1 MPNAASANNNSVLI
15 NDLIYDIRQATA
27 TSENVVDIIS
37 FLDTQIDKEAWG
49 IDLNLNQRAV
59 LKAYYRLPLTVDE
72 QCFLEALKYQA
83 RAQTTWD
90 VNAEVAPQYLVLESG
105 RRGSKCLR
113 LDSLVHTALGY
124 RYLYEILAENYGMPK
139 NSSYIVSDKGL
150 LDLQGITLA
159 PGEVLAIKETVA
171 VEGTAQTAEAS
182 NFYIKGLS
190 PTKVISTACNY
201 EIEATSEHRIKVLD
215 AGGSVVWRYFRDLV
229 IGDWACIHRS
239 TALFPLDYVECLPA
253 ESFEN
258 NLYSNSVP
266 VKQHLYPTHVTVSV
280 GKLLGLLVGDGSWT
294 KASALELS
302 LHETDLD
309 YYKQVLEENNL
320 LQEVNQ
326 SFDRRSQHGFRLTI
340 YSTILRSFYTNL
352 GFTIDSTPSTKK
364 VPWAIRQSPKD
375 VQAAFL
381 SNLFA
386 ADGCLGK
393 EGRDVSL
400 STASKFLAQEVQ
412 LMLLNFGIVSRIAA
426 REINGKDYYWVI
438 LRGQRSLK
446 IFATEITFGLP
457 RKQDPLVAYLKT
469 TSKDGGDTER
479 IPNQIEWLKRL
490 RTTLPSNAG
499 LQPGSSHAAGRL
511 LGTDYT
517 KDKPKLRNL
526 KAEFR
531 AIVGNS
537 IKSGCSEQFSS
548 YRLDALIT
556 FAEEFCTD
564 LEAVEHFKYLRDCDY
579 FYDPIISVEDSEAF
593 CVDLTVPG
601 PEQYVAQGFTNHNSS
616 MGSLI
621 LAYEFYKLC
630 HIPNPQKHYGIGAN
644 TPITLL
650 VLATTAE
657 QAKGTIFAQT
667 CGMFRYIRYFQT
679 LITKKLIVIGAE
691 EITYKSKQL
700 SIKSGN
706 SKSSSQVGYSILLLV
721 MDEVARMEGNDSE
734 DGDASALTM
743 WSNLGASGISFG
755 RDARRIALSS
765 AWFEGDPI
773 EKLYDYAK
781 TDPTYIGFR
790 LATWQLNPKYGRD
803 NPIVASAYNSDP
815 RQAALEYEGIRTGS
829 AVSFFESE
837 EVLAC
842 FTGDTFIKT
851 SFAHADRKQELKIEK
866 VYPTYSLSCGY
877 LDPAIVKDSYTFA
890 FGRKELN
897 LSGENVYFVDGI
909 LVWEPDP
916 EHKVSVIHVQDCI
929 KLVHE
934 QRRIQALG
942 ADHHNSAET
951 VERLNRHGIS
961 STIYTASNAMQVSQ
975 YSFAKELMRAGRLVL
990 PKAGPWRNKLQ
1001 DELTR
1006 VQLIRGVKINHP
1018 PSGSKDISDA
1028 VCGLCWLLE
1037 RTQLNHTGAVQ
1048 VVNTMPE
1055 GLKLVTTSTARTSFT
1070 NSRKSY
1076 LKQKLF

>member
-1 MPNAASANNNSVLI
+1 MFNATSASNNSLLI

-27 TSENVVDIIS
+27 TTENVLDIIS

-59 LKAYYRLPLTVDE
+59 LKAYYQLPLTVDE
-72 QCFLEALKYQA
+72 QCFLEALKYQTI
-83 RAQTTWD
+83 AQTTWD
-90 VNAEVAPQYLVLESG
+90 VNAEVAPQYLVLEAG
-105 RRGSKCLR
+105 RR
-113 LDSLVHTALGY
+113 
-124 RYLYEILAENYGMPK
+124 
-139 NSSYIVSDKGL
+139 
-150 LDLQGITLA
+150 
-159 PGEVLAIKETVA
+159 
-171 VEGTAQTAEAS
+171 
-182 NFYIKGLS
+182 
-190 PTKVISTACNY
+190 
-201 EIEATSEHRIKVLD
+201 
-215 AGGSVVWRYFRDLV
+215 
-229 IGDWACIHRS
+229 
-239 TALFPLDYVECLPA
+239 
-253 ESFEN
+253 
-258 NLYSNSVP
+258 
-266 VKQHLYPTHVTVSV
+266 
-280 GKLLGLLVGDGSWT
+280 
-294 KASALELS
+294 
-302 LHETDLD
+302 
-309 YYKQVLEENNL
+309 
-320 LQEVNQ
+320 
-326 SFDRRSQHGFRLTI
+326 
-340 YSTILRSFYTNL
+340 
-352 GFTIDSTPSTKK
+352 
-364 VPWAIRQSPKD
+364 
-375 VQAAFL
+375 
-381 SNLFA
+381 
-386 ADGCLGK
+386 
-393 EGRDVSL
+393 
-400 STASKFLAQEVQ
+400 ASK
-412 LMLLNFGIVSRIAA
+412 
-426 REINGKDYYWVI
+426 
-438 LRGQRSLK
+438 
-446 IFATEITFGLP
+446 
-457 RKQDPLVAYLKT
+457 
-469 TSKDGGDTER
+469 
-479 IPNQIEWLKRL
+479 
-490 RTTLPSNAG
+490 
-499 LQPGSSHAAGRL
+499 
-511 LGTDYT
+511 
-517 KDKPKLRNL
+517 
-526 KAEFR
+526 
-531 AIVGNS
+531 
-537 IKSGCSEQFSS
+537 
-548 YRLDALIT
+548 
-556 FAEEFCTD
+556 
-564 LEAVEHFKYLRDCDY
+564 
-579 FYDPIISVEDSEAF
+579 
-593 CVDLTVPG
+593 
-601 PEQYVAQGFTNHNSS
+601 SS
-616 MGSLI
+616 MGCLI

-755 RDARRIALSS
+755 KDARRVALSS

-781 TDPTYIGFR
+781 TDPTYIAFR
-790 LATWQLNPKYGRD
+790 LATWQLNPKYSRD

-829 AVSFFESE
+829 TVSFFESD

-851 SFAHADRKQELKIEK
+851 SFAHADRKQELRIEK

-909 LVWEPDP
+909 LVWEPDS

-934 QRRIQALG
+934 QRRIHSLG

-1006 VQLIRGVKINHP
+1006 VRLIRGTKIDHP
-1018 PSGSKDISDA
+1018 TGFSKDISDA

-1048 VVNTMPE
+1048 IVNTLPE
-1055 GLKLVTTSTARTSFT
+1055 NLKLVTTSTARTSFT
-1070 NSRKSY
+1070 NSRKKY
-1076 LKQKLF
+1076 INKKLF